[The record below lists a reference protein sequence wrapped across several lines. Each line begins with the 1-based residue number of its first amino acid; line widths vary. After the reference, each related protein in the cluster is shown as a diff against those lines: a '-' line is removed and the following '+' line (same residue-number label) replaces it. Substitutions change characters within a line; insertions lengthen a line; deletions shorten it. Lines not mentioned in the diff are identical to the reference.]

1 MPLKAITSVE
11 FDALLVID
19 MLPDAAPVAVGAK
32 VAVNVEFAPAFSV
45 SGVLRPLS
53 VNPVPEMDPFETV
66 TATLPLLVSVI
77 T

>member
-32 VAVNVEFAPAFSV
+32 VAVNVELASAFSV

-53 VNPVPEMDPFETV
+53 VNPVPEMDPFEIV